1 MLKSINGRRIVR
13 IDKLLVV
20 AAALAALSASA
31 QDRNQKSDPAIATSV
46 SFEGEASPP
55 DEPLSLW
62 YRRPA
67 KQWVE
72 AIPIG
77 NGRLGA
83 MIFGGVDHE
92 RIQLNEDTLYAGA
105 PYDPS
110 NPEAL
115 EALPEVRRM
124 IFEGKFLDAHKLISQ
139 KMMAKPL
146 REMPYETVGDLLLT
160 FPGIESVKDYRRDL
174 NLDTAVARV
183 QFTCNGVKFTREILA
198 STQSQVIILRFTAD
212 QPGQISFNVGM
223 RTPQKATVKTVSSN
237 TILMNGV
244 NGTAQGIDG
253 ALRFQARVRLRNE
266 GGKTE
271 ASDETITVRG
281 ANSAML
287 VVAMATSYR
296 NFHDVSG
303 DPETATAERLNDLED
318 ARYEDFLDCQRRF
331 HQGPFRRVSLDLG
344 TSDAAKRPTDERIR
358 DFAKGND
365 PQLAAL
371 YFQFGRYLLLSCSRP
386 GGQPAN
392 LQGLWNESMTPPW
405 ESKYTININTQMN
418 YWPAETCNLAECVEP
433 LVGMIMD
440 LSESGA
446 RTAQVNYGARGW
458 VAHHNTDLWRATGPV
473 DAPQSGMWPTGGAW
487 LCQHLWEHYLFG
499 GDKEFLAKVYPAMKG
514 ASLFFLD
521 TLVED
526 PNTHYLVTCPSNS
539 PEHGHG
545 HGNLGEAQDNQRK
558 GRGPTTTI
566 CAGPTMDEQIIRDL
580 FTHTIEA
587 AAILE
592 VDQKLCDEL
601 AAARKRLA
609 PNKIGSDGQ
618 LQEWQDDWDM
628 MADDIHHRHVSHLY
642 GLFPSDQITPRGTP
656 ELAAA
661 VRKSLEIRGDNA
673 TGWGLGWRLNL
684 WGRLLDGDHA
694 YEILQ
699 KLLTPQRTYANM
711 FDAHPP
717 FQIDGNFGGTA
728 GIAEMLLQ
736 SQDGEIQLLPALPK
750 AWPTGSV
757 KGLRARGGFEVDI
770 EWRGAKLTQAKIR
783 SILGQ
788 PYKVRSGDNT
798 RDLTIEAGK
807 DVVLDGDLKQQ

>member
-1 MLKSINGRRIVR
+1 MLKSINGRGIARIS
-13 IDKLLVV
+13 KLLVV
-20 AAALAALSASA
+20 GAALAALSASA
-31 QDRNQKSDPAIATSV
+31 QDRNQKSDPAIASSV
-46 SFEGEASPP
+46 SFEGEASAP

-72 AIPIG
+72 ALAIG

-92 RIQLNEDTLYAGA
+92 RIQLNEDTLYAGG

-115 EALPEVRRM
+115 EALPEVRRL
-124 IFEGKFLDAHKLISQ
+124 IFAGKLLDAHKLISQ

-160 FPGIESVKDYRRDL
+160 FPGIESAKDYRRDL

-183 QFTCNGVKFTREILA
+183 QFTSNGVKFTREMFA
-198 STQSQVIILRFTAD
+198 SPVDQVIVLRLTAD
-212 QPGQISFNVGM
+212 KPGQISFTASM
-223 RTPQKATVKTVSSN
+223 RTPQKATVEAVSPH
-237 TILMNGV
+237 ILLMS
-244 NGTAQGIDG
+244 GTNAGAQGIEG
-253 ALRFQARVRLRNE
+253 KLKFQARVEVQAQGGNAKSGTDAIIVE
-266 GGKTE
+266 G
-271 ASDETITVRG
+271 AD
-281 ANSAML
+281 SATL
-287 VVAMATSYR
+287 LIAAATSYKD
-296 NFHDVSG
+296 FKDVSG
-303 DPETATAERLNDLED
+303 DPGALTESCLKQAAKKPFAELSANHTAEYQRL
-318 ARYEDFLDCQRRF
+318 
-331 HQGPFRRVSLDLG
+331 FRRVSLDLG
-344 TSDAAKRPTDERIR
+344 TTDTAKRPTDERIR

-365 PQLAAL
+365 PQLVAL

-405 ESKYTININTQMN
+405 ESKYTININTEMN

-458 VAHHNTDLWRATGPV
+458 VAHHNTDLWRATGPI

-499 GDKEFLAKVYPAMKG
+499 GDKKFLAKVYPAMKG

-545 HGNLGEAQDNQRK
+545 HGNLGEAPSSQGK

-587 AAILE
+587 AGILK
-592 VDQKLCDEL
+592 VDRELCDQL

-609 PNKIGSDGQ
+609 PNKIGSEGQ

-628 MADDIHHRHVSHLY
+628 TADDIHHRHVSHLY
-642 GLFPSDQITPRGTP
+642 GLFPSEQISPRSTP

-699 KLLTPQRTYANM
+699 KLLTSQRTYPNM

-736 SQDGEIQLLPALPK
+736 SQGGEIELLPALPK
-750 AWPTGSV
+750 AWPNGSV
-757 KGLRARGGFEVDI
+757 KGLRARGGFEVAID
-770 EWRGAKLTQAKIR
+770 WHDGSVTQARIH
-783 SILGQ
+783 SLLGQ
-788 PYKVRSGDNT
+788 PCKVRSGDKT
-798 RDLTIEAGK
+798 RDLTIEVGK
-807 DVVLDGDLKQQ
+807 DVVLHGDLKQQ